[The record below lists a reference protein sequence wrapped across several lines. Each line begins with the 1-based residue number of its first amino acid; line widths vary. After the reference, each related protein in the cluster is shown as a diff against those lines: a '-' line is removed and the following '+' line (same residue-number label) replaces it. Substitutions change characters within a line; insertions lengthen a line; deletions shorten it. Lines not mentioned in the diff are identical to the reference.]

1 MVALYVTSNQLFSGK
16 SILCV
21 GLAKRFAEEG
31 FSFCYMKPVSTM
43 ARIEEGEVIDDD
55 ALFIKKFFDL
65 PHPLSDL
72 VPIALTPQ
80 TVEAILRETVKL
92 DFEGQLKE
100 AFRKH
105 ARDKDILL
113 LEGEGSMCEGYI
125 IGLYKSYV
133 ADLFG
138 AKELMVIRYE
148 SDMAAV
154 DESLAAKDMLGDTLL
169 GVVLNMVPKPRM
181 QFVEE
186 VVRPYLEKRGIAV
199 LGVLPRERILQS
211 VSVGELVEALD
222 GEVLCCEEECNEL
235 VEYITVGAM
244 TIEAAL
250 YYFRRRANKAVITG
264 GDRPEIQL
272 AALETPTK
280 CLILTGN
287 IYPSPIILSRAEELG
302 VPIILVRHD
311 TFTAAQLID
320 QVFGRSRFCQE
331 RKINLFGKLL
341 DDQFDFR
348 RFYDALG
355 LPGSG

>member
-1 MVALYVTSNQLFSGK
+1 
-16 SILCV
+16 
-21 GLAKRFAEEG
+21 
-31 FSFCYMKPVSTM
+31 
-43 ARIEEGEVIDDD
+43 
-55 ALFIKKFFDL
+55 
-65 PHPLSDL
+65 
-72 VPIALTPQ
+72 
-80 TVEAILRETVKL
+80 
-92 DFEGQLKE
+92 
-100 AFRKH
+100 
-105 ARDKDILL
+105 
-113 LEGEGSMCEGYI
+113 
-125 IGLYKSYV
+125 
-133 ADLFG
+133 
-138 AKELMVIRYE
+138 
-148 SDMAAV
+148 
-154 DESLAAKDMLGDTLL
+154 
-169 GVVLNMVPKPRM
+169 PKPRM